1 MEEQRERARAAQRF
15 AVAGTAPEVLDT
27 SVTTRFVGDRVGEW
41 ESEVV
46 ALVAGKESRSVARE
60 GEAVDVITAETP
72 FYAESGGQVGDRG
85 WLVSDA
91 GARVEV
97 RDTFKIAPAVV
108 AHRGVVRQGAV
119 SVGDRVRLRIDAAR
133 REAVRLNHSA
143 THLLHASL
151 RNRLGAH
158 VKQSGSLVDPG
169 HLRFD
174 FSHHKPVSEDEL
186 HAIEDDV
193 NAWIRANAEVT
204 SEEMSYDDAIRA
216 GALAFFGDK
225 YGDRVRVLRMGDFS
239 TELCGGTHVAR
250 TGDIGLVQL
259 RGESGVAAGVRRLEA
274 TTGQGAIAEVRR
286 EQGVLGELVEL
297 LKAGEG
303 DARGKL
309 EKLLGDL
316 REKEKR
322 IAELQGKL
330 AGGATRDVLAD
341 ARRVDGITVLATRV
355 DGLDD
360 KGLREMADRLRDR
373 IRSGVV
379 VLGTALGE
387 RAVLLAAV
395 TKDLTGRYHA
405 GNIIKQLAPLVG
417 GGGGGR
423 PDFAQAG
430 GKNPDRL
437 DAALA
442 AAYELLGAGNGQ
454 AS

>member
-1 MEEQRERARAAQRF
+1 
-15 AVAGTAPEVLDT
+15 
-27 SVTTRFVGDRVGEW
+27 
-41 ESEVV
+41 
-46 ALVAGKESRSVARE
+46 
-60 GEAVDVITAETP
+60 
-72 FYAESGGQVGDRG
+72 
-85 WLVSDA
+85 
-91 GARVEV
+91 
-97 RDTFKIAPAVV
+97 
-108 AHRGVVRQGAV
+108 
-119 SVGDRVRLRIDAAR
+119 
-133 REAVRLNHSA
+133 
-143 THLLHASL
+143 
-151 RNRLGAH
+151 
-158 VKQSGSLVDPG
+158 
-169 HLRFD
+169 
-174 FSHHKPVSEDEL
+174 
-186 HAIEDDV
+186 
-193 NAWIRANAEVT
+193 
-204 SEEMSYDDAIRA
+204 
-216 GALAFFGDK
+216 
-225 YGDRVRVLRMGDFS
+225 MGDLS

-250 TGDIGLVQL
+250 TGDIGLFQL
-259 RGESGVAAGVRRLEA
+259 QGESGVAAGVRRLEA
-274 TTGQGAIAEVRR
+274 ATGQGAIAAVRR
-286 EQGVLGELVEL
+286 EQGVLGGLVDL
-297 LKAGEG
+297 LKAGED

-360 KGLREMADRLRDR
+360 KGLRAMADQLRDR
-373 IRSGVV
+373 IKSGVV

-423 PDFAQAG
+423 ADFAQAG
-430 GKNPDRL
+430 GKDPDRL
-437 DAALA
+437 DAALL

>member
-1 MEEQRERARAAQRF
+1 
-15 AVAGTAPEVLDT
+15 V
-27 SVTTRFVGDRVGEW
+27 
-41 ESEVV
+41 
-46 ALVAGKESRSVARE
+46 
-60 GEAVDVITAETP
+60 
-72 FYAESGGQVGDRG
+72 
-85 WLVSDA
+85 
-91 GARVEV
+91 
-97 RDTFKIAPAVV
+97 
-108 AHRGVVRQGAV
+108 
-119 SVGDRVRLRIDAAR
+119 
-133 REAVRLNHSA
+133 
-143 THLLHASL
+143 
-151 RNRLGAH
+151 
-158 VKQSGSLVDPG
+158 
-169 HLRFD
+169 
-174 FSHHKPVSEDEL
+174 
-186 HAIEDDV
+186 
-193 NAWIRANAEVT
+193 RANAEVT
-204 SEEMSYDDAIRA
+204 GEEMSYDDAIRA

-225 YGDRVRVLRMGDFS
+225 YGDRVRVIRMGDFS
-239 TELCGGTHVAR
+239 TELCGGTHIAR
-250 TGDIGLVQL
+250 TGDIGLFQL

-274 TTGQGAIAEVRR
+274 ATGQGAIADVRR

-297 LKAGEG
+297 LKAGED

-341 ARRVDGITVLATRV
+341 ARRVDGITVLATRI

-360 KGLREMADRLRDR
+360 KGLRDMADRLRDR
-373 IRSGVV
+373 IQSGVV

-442 AAYELLGAGNGQ
+442 AAYDLLGAGSGQ
-454 AS
+454 AP